1 MSNNFVLKQCSLF
14 PSEVNP
20 VLDGEFGLLS
30 GVQSIDYYESIM
42 SPSISVQVRIL
53 DVDGSLTAKG
63 VYGGEKLAV
72 KIKGVED
79 SEFKEKEFQ
88 LTTDKHELILN
99 TIGDL
104 TSGVKQQTATLQFVS
119 KDLIKNETA
128 RINKRYVGNVTDSIK
143 NILGGSDVKDA
154 DKKGINT
161 TKTLESDQAAN
172 NYAFVGNKH
181 KAFDIIHRL
190 QAKAGGSGFD
200 DDSKSDYGFL
210 FFENHDGYHFKSM
223 RALFEPEPEFEY
235 TKLEGSSSTD
245 FKIEDYNFSN
255 GNDVVINLKSGLYN
269 NETTFVELDKTK
281 ITKVKFDVSKV
292 DDLSFKPPELPIKLD
307 GDQSKPSKIMLR
319 VIDTGV
325 HQHYEENSTKEKDRQ
340 PVADLPVYQNKAY
353 ARFALLNSQSLNI
366 TVGLNPDLRAGQT
379 IMVKFPTTEYK
390 KEMGDEKS
398 NDISGKYLISH
409 LRHEFE
415 GGEFRTHLRLIR
427 DLFTIENA

>member
-1 MSNNFVLKQCSLF
+1 MSKNFVLNQCSLF

-20 VLDGEFGLLS
+20 VLDGEYGMVA
-30 GVQSIDYYESIM
+30 GIQSFDYYESIM

-269 NETTFVELDKTK
+269 NEAIFVELDKTK
-281 ITKVKFDVSKV
+281 ITTVKFNMSDVE
-292 DDLSFKPPELPIKLD
+292 DLSFKPPELPIKLD

-366 TVGLNPDLRAGQT
+366 TVWLNPDLRAGQT

>member
-1 MSNNFVLKQCSLF
+1 MSRNFALNQCSLF

-20 VLDGEFGLLS
+20 VLEGEYGMVA
-30 GVQSIDYYESIM
+30 GVRSFDYYESIT
-42 SPSISVQVRIL
+42 SPSISAQITL
-53 DVDGSLTAKG
+53 IDVDGSLNAKG

-72 KIKGVED
+72 KMKGSDESDFED
-79 SEFKEKEFQ
+79 QDFI
-88 LTTDKHELILN
+88 LTPEKHELILN
-99 TIGDL
+99 TIGNL
-104 TSGVKQQTATLQFVS
+104 TSGVKQQTVTLQFVS

-128 RINKRYVGNVTDSIK
+128 RINKRYVGNISDSVAK
-143 NILGGSDVKDA
+143 ILGGPDATDA

-181 KAFDIIHRL
+181 TAFDIIQRL
-190 QAKAGGSGFD
+190 QPKAGGSGFD
-200 DDSKSDYGFL
+200 DDTKSDYGFL

-223 RALFEPEPEFEY
+223 RALFEPEPEVEY

-255 GNDVVINLKSGLYN
+255 GNDVVLNLKSGLYN
-269 NETTFVELDKTK
+269 NETVFVELDKTL
-281 ITKVKFDVSKV
+281 ITTVKFNMAEVA
-292 DDLSFKPPELPIKLD
+292 DLSLKPPKLPIKLD
-307 GDQSKPSKIMLR
+307 GDGAKPSRIMLR
-319 VIDTGV
+319 VADTGV
-325 HQHYEENSTKEKDRQ
+325 HQHYEENSTTLEDVQ
-340 PVADLPVYQNKAY
+340 PFTDLAVYQNKAY

-379 IMVKFPTTEYK
+379 IGVKFPTTEYK
-390 KEMGDEKS
+390 TDMGDEKS

-427 DLFTIENA
+427 DLFTPENA

>member
-1 MSNNFVLKQCSLF
+1 MSKNFVLNQCSLF

-20 VLDGEFGLLS
+20 VLDGEYGMVA
-30 GVQSIDYYESIM
+30 GIQSFDYYESIM

-143 NILGGSDVKDA
+143 NILGGSDVKAA

-269 NETTFVELDKTK
+269 NEAIFVELDKTK
-281 ITKVKFDVSKV
+281 ITTVKFNMSDVEE
-292 DDLSFKPPELPIKLD
+292 LSFKPPELPIKLD
-307 GDQSKPSKIMLR
+307 GDQSKPSKIMRR

>member
-1 MSNNFVLKQCSLF
+1 MSKNFVLNQCSLF

-20 VLDGEFGLLS
+20 VLDGEFGMVA
-30 GVQSIDYYESIM
+30 GIQSFDYYESIM

-79 SEFKEKEFQ
+79 SEFEEKEFQ

-128 RINKRYVGNVTDSIK
+128 RINKRYVGNVTDSVK

-161 TKTLESDQAAN
+161 TKTFDSDQAAN
-172 NYAFVGNKH
+172 NYAFVGNRH

-200 DDSKSDYGFL
+200 DDKKSDYGFL

-269 NETTFVELDKTK
+269 NEAIFVELDKTK
-281 ITKVKFDVSKV
+281 ITTVKFNMSDVE
-292 DDLSFKPPELPIKLD
+292 DLSFKPPELPIKLD

-366 TVGLNPDLRAGQT
+366 TVGLNPDLRAGKT

-390 KEMGDEKS
+390 TEMGDEKS
-398 NDISGKYLISH
+398 KDISGKYLISH

-427 DLFTIENA
+427 DLFTPENA

>member
-1 MSNNFVLKQCSLF
+1 MSNNFILKQCSLF

-20 VLDGEFGLLS
+20 VLEGEFGLLS
-30 GVQSIDYYESIM
+30 GVRSIDYYESIT
-42 SPSISVQVRIL
+42 SPSISVQISIL

-72 KIKGVED
+72 SMKTVED
-79 SEFKEKEFQ
+79 SEFEEKEFK
-88 LTTDKHELILN
+88 LVPEKHELILN
-99 TIGDL
+99 TIGNVS
-104 TSGVKQQTATLQFVS
+104 SGVQQQTATLQFVS

-128 RINKRYVGNVTDSIK
+128 RINKRYVGNITDSVK
-143 NILGGSDVKDA
+143 KILGGPDATDA

-181 KAFDIIHRL
+181 TAFDIIQRL
-190 QAKAGGSGFD
+190 QPKAGGSGFD
-200 DDSKSDYGFL
+200 DDTKSDYGFM

-223 RALFEPEPEFEY
+223 RALFEPEPTATYAKTEISES
-235 TKLEGSSSTD
+235 GD
-245 FKIEDYNFSN
+245 FKISDYNFSS
-255 GNDVVINLKSGLYN
+255 GNDVVLNLKAGLYN

-281 ITKVKFDVSKV
+281 ITKVKFNMSEVA
-292 DDLSFKPPELPIKLD
+292 DLSLKPPKLPIKLD
-307 GDQSKPSKIMLR
+307 GDETKSSRIMLR
-319 VIDTGV
+319 VVDTGV
-325 HQHYEENSTKEKDRQ
+325 HQHYEENSTTLEDVQ
-340 PVADLPVYQNKAY
+340 PFTDLAVYQNKSY

-379 IMVKFPTTEYK
+379 IMAKFPTTEYK
-390 KEMGDEKS
+390 TEMGDEKS

-409 LRHEFE
+409 LRHEFQ

-427 DLFTIENA
+427 DLFTPENA

>member
-30 GVQSIDYYESIM
+30 GVQSIDYYESIT
-42 SPSISVQVRIL
+42 SPSISVQIKIL

-72 KIKGVED
+72 SMKTVED
-79 SEFKEKEFQ
+79 SEFEEKEFK
-88 LTTDKHELILN
+88 LVPEKHELILN
-99 TIGDL
+99 TIGNL

-128 RINKRYVGNVTDSIK
+128 RINKRYVGNVTDSVK
-143 NILGGSDVKDA
+143 KILGGPDATDA

-255 GNDVVINLKSGLYN
+255 GNDVVLNLKSGLYN
-269 NETTFVELDKTK
+269 NETVFVELDKTL
-281 ITKVKFDVSKV
+281 ITTVKFNMSEVA
-292 DDLSFKPPELPIKLD
+292 DLSLKPPKLPIKLD
-307 GDQSKPSKIMLR
+307 GDGAKPSRIMLR

-325 HQHYEENSTKEKDRQ
+325 HQHYEENSTTLEDVQ
-340 PVADLPVYQNKAY
+340 PFTDLAVYQNKAY

-379 IMVKFPTTEYK
+379 IGVKFPTTEYK
-390 KEMGDEKS
+390 TDMGDEKS

-427 DLFTIENA
+427 DLFTPENA

>member
-1 MSNNFVLKQCSLF
+1 MSKNFVLNQCSLF

-20 VLDGEFGLLS
+20 VLDGEYGMVA
-30 GVQSIDYYESIM
+30 GIQSFDYYESIM

-99 TIGDL
+99 SIGDL

-269 NETTFVELDKTK
+269 NEAIFVELDKTK
-281 ITKVKFDVSKV
+281 ITTVKFNMSDVE
-292 DDLSFKPPELPIKLD
+292 DLSFKPPELPIKLD

>member
-30 GVQSIDYYESIM
+30 GVRSIDYYESIT
-42 SPSISVQVRIL
+42 SPSISVQISIL
-53 DVDGSLTAKG
+53 DVDGSLTARG

-72 KIKGVED
+72 SMKTVED
-79 SEFKEKEFQ
+79 SEFEEKEFK
-88 LTTDKHELILN
+88 LVPEKHELILN
-99 TIGDL
+99 TIGNVS
-104 TSGVKQQTATLQFVS
+104 SGVQQQTATLQFVS

-128 RINKRYVGNVTDSIK
+128 RINKRYVGNITDSVK
-143 NILGGSDVKDA
+143 KILGGPDATDA

-181 KAFDIIHRL
+181 TAFDIIQRL
-190 QAKAGGSGFD
+190 QPKAGGSGFD
-200 DDSKSDYGFL
+200 DDTKSDYGFM

-223 RALFEPEPEFEY
+223 RALFEPEPTATYAKTEISES
-235 TKLEGSSSTD
+235 GD
-245 FKIEDYNFSN
+245 FKISDYNFSS
-255 GNDVVINLKSGLYN
+255 GNDVVLNLKAGLYN

-281 ITKVKFDVSKV
+281 ITKVKFNMSEVA
-292 DDLSFKPPELPIKLD
+292 DLSLKPPKLPIKLD
-307 GDQSKPSKIMLR
+307 GDETKSSRIMLR
-319 VIDTGV
+319 VVDTGV
-325 HQHYEENSTKEKDRQ
+325 HQHYEENSTTLEDVQ
-340 PVADLPVYQNKAY
+340 PFTDLAVYQNKSY

-379 IMVKFPTTEYK
+379 IMAKFPTTEYK
-390 KEMGDEKS
+390 TEMGDEKS

-409 LRHEFE
+409 LRHEFQ

-427 DLFTIENA
+427 DLFTPENA

>member
-30 GVQSIDYYESIM
+30 GVRSIDYYESIT
-42 SPSISVQVRIL
+42 SPSISVQISIL
-53 DVDGSLTAKG
+53 DVDGSLTARG

-72 KIKGVED
+72 SMKTVED
-79 SEFKEKEFQ
+79 SEFEEKEFK
-88 LTTDKHELILN
+88 LVPEKHELILN
-99 TIGDL
+99 TIGNVS
-104 TSGVKQQTATLQFVS
+104 SGVQQQTATLQFVS

-128 RINKRYVGNVTDSIK
+128 RINKRYVGNITDSVK
-143 NILGGSDVKDA
+143 KILGGPDATDA

-181 KAFDIIHRL
+181 TAFDIIQRL
-190 QAKAGGSGFD
+190 QPKAGGSGFD
-200 DDSKSDYGFL
+200 DDTKSDYGFM

-223 RALFEPEPEFEY
+223 RALFEPEPTATYAKTEISES
-235 TKLEGSSSTD
+235 GD
-245 FKIEDYNFSN
+245 FKISDYNFSS
-255 GNDVVINLKSGLYN
+255 GNDVVLNLKAGLYN

-281 ITKVKFDVSKV
+281 ITNVKFNMSEVA
-292 DDLSFKPPELPIKLD
+292 DLSLKPPKLPIKLD
-307 GDQSKPSKIMLR
+307 GDETKSSRIMLR
-319 VIDTGV
+319 VVDTGV
-325 HQHYEENSTKEKDRQ
+325 HQHYEENSTTLEDVQ
-340 PVADLPVYQNKAY
+340 PFTDLAVYQNKSY

-379 IMVKFPTTEYK
+379 IMAKFPTIEYK
-390 KEMGDEKS
+390 NEMGDEKS

-409 LRHEFE
+409 LRHEFQ

-427 DLFTIENA
+427 DLFTPENA

>member
-1 MSNNFVLKQCSLF
+1 MSKNFVLNQCSLF

-20 VLDGEFGLLS
+20 VLDGEYGMVA
-30 GVQSIDYYESIM
+30 GIQSFDYYESIM

-255 GNDVVINLKSGLYN
+255 GNDVVMNLKSGLYN
-269 NETTFVELDKTK
+269 NEAIFVELDKTK
-281 ITKVKFDVSKV
+281 ITTVKFNMSDVE
-292 DDLSFKPPELPIKLD
+292 DLSFKPPELPIKLD

>member
-1 MSNNFVLKQCSLF
+1 MSKNFVLNQCSLF

-20 VLDGEFGLLS
+20 VLDGEYGMVA
-30 GVQSIDYYESIM
+30 GIQSFDYYESIM

-104 TSGVKQQTATLQFVS
+104 TSGVKQQTATLEFVS

-269 NETTFVELDKTK
+269 NEAIFVELDKTK
-281 ITKVKFDVSKV
+281 ITTVKFNMSDVE
-292 DDLSFKPPELPIKLD
+292 DLSFKPPELPIKLD

>member
-20 VLDGEFGLLS
+20 VLDGEFGLLA
-30 GVQSIDYYESIM
+30 GVQSIDYYESIT
-42 SPSISVQVRIL
+42 SPSISVQIRIL
-53 DVDGSLTAKG
+53 DVDGSLTARG

-72 KIKGVED
+72 SMKTVED
-79 SEFKEKEFQ
+79 SEFEEKEFK
-88 LTTDKHELILN
+88 LVPEKHELILN
-99 TIGDL
+99 TIGNL
-104 TSGVKQQTATLQFVS
+104 TSGVKQQTATLEFVS

-128 RINKRYVGNVTDSIK
+128 RINKRYVGNVTDSVK
-143 NILGGSDVKDA
+143 KILGGPDATDA

-161 TKTLESDQAAN
+161 TKTLDSDQAAN

-181 KAFDIIHRL
+181 TAFDIIQRL

-200 DDSKSDYGFL
+200 DDKKSDYGFL

-223 RALFEPEPEFEY
+223 RALFEPEPTTTYAKTEISES
-235 TKLEGSSSTD
+235 KDS
-245 FKIEDYNFSN
+245 KIEDYNFSS
-255 GNDVVINLKSGLYN
+255 GNDVVLNLKSGLYN
-269 NETTFVELDKTK
+269 NEATFVELDKTK
-281 ITKVKFDVSKV
+281 ITKVKFNMAEV

-307 GDQSKPSKIMLR
+307 GDETKPSRIMLR

-340 PVADLPVYQNKAY
+340 PVADLAVYQNKAY

-366 TVGLNPDLRAGQT
+366 TIGLNPDLRAGQT

-390 KEMGDEKS
+390 TELGDEKS
-398 NDISGKYLISH
+398 NDISGKYLISN

-427 DLFTIENA
+427 DLFTPENA

>member
-1 MSNNFVLKQCSLF
+1 MSKNFVLNQCSLF

-20 VLDGEFGLLS
+20 VLDGEYGMVA
-30 GVQSIDYYESIM
+30 GIQSFDYYESIM

-269 NETTFVELDKTK
+269 NEAIFVELDKTK
-281 ITKVKFDVSKV
+281 ITTVKFNMSDVE
-292 DDLSFKPPELPIKLD
+292 DLSFKPPELPIKLD

>member
-1 MSNNFVLKQCSLF
+1 MSKNFVLNQCSLF

-20 VLDGEFGLLS
+20 VLDGEYGMVA
-30 GVQSIDYYESIM
+30 GIQSFDYYESIM

-63 VYGGEKLAV
+63 VYGVEKLAV

-128 RINKRYVGNVTDSIK
+128 RINKRYVGNVTDSVK

-181 KAFDIIHRL
+181 KAFDIIQRL

-281 ITKVKFDVSKV
+281 ITKVKFNMAEV

-307 GDQSKPSKIMLR
+307 GDETKPSRIMLR

-325 HQHYEENSTKEKDRQ
+325 HQHYEENDTKLENVE
-340 PVADLPVYQNKAY
+340 PVADLAVYQNKAY

-366 TVGLNPDLRAGQT
+366 TIGLNPDLRAGQT
-379 IMVKFPTTEYK
+379 IMAKFPTTEYK
-390 KEMGDEKS
+390 TEMGDEKS

>member
-1 MSNNFVLKQCSLF
+1 MSKNFVLNQCSLF

-20 VLDGEFGLLS
+20 VLDGEYGMVA
-30 GVQSIDYYESIM
+30 GVQSFDYYESIM

-128 RINKRYVGNVTDSIK
+128 RINKRYVGNVTDSVK

-269 NETTFVELDKTK
+269 NEAIFVELDKTK
-281 ITKVKFDVSKV
+281 ITTVKFNMSDVE
-292 DDLSFKPPELPIKLD
+292 DLSFKPPELPIKLD

-427 DLFTIENA
+427 DLFTPENA

>member
-1 MSNNFVLKQCSLF
+1 MSKNFVLNQCSLF

-20 VLDGEFGLLS
+20 VLDGEYGMVA
-30 GVQSIDYYESIM
+30 GIQSFDYYESIM

-269 NETTFVELDKTK
+269 NEAIFVELDKTK
-281 ITKVKFDVSKV
+281 ITTVKFNMSDVE
-292 DDLSFKPPELPIKLD
+292 DLSFKPPELPIKLD

-427 DLFTIENA
+427 DLFTPENA

>member
-1 MSNNFVLKQCSLF
+1 MSNNFILKQCSLF

-20 VLDGEFGLLS
+20 VLDGEYGLLA
-30 GVQSIDYYESIM
+30 GVQSIDYYESIT
-42 SPSISVQVRIL
+42 SPSISVQIRIL

-72 KIKGVED
+72 SMKTVED
-79 SEFKEKEFQ
+79 SEFEEKEFK
-88 LTTDKHELILN
+88 LVPEKHELILN
-99 TIGDL
+99 TIGNL
-104 TSGVKQQTATLQFVS
+104 TSGVKQQTATLEFVS

-128 RINKRYVGNVTDSIK
+128 RINKRYVGNVTDSVK

-269 NETTFVELDKTK
+269 NEAIFVELDKTK
-281 ITKVKFDVSKV
+281 ITTVKFNMSDVE
-292 DDLSFKPPELPIKLD
+292 DLSFKPPELPIKLD

>member
-1 MSNNFVLKQCSLF
+1 MSKNFVLNQCSLF

-20 VLDGEFGLLS
+20 VLDGEYGMVA
-30 GVQSIDYYESIM
+30 GIQSFDYYESIM

-128 RINKRYVGNVTDSIK
+128 RINKRYVGNVTDSVK

-181 KAFDIIHRL
+181 KAFDIIQRL

-269 NETTFVELDKTK
+269 NEAIFVELDKTK
-281 ITKVKFDVSKV
+281 ITTVKFNMSDVE
-292 DDLSFKPPELPIKLD
+292 DLSFKPPELPIKLD

-340 PVADLPVYQNKAY
+340 PFADLPVYQNKAY

-366 TVGLNPDLRAGQT
+366 TVGLNPDLRAGKT

-390 KEMGDEKS
+390 TEMGDEKS
-398 NDISGKYLISH
+398 KDISGKYLISH

-427 DLFTIENA
+427 DLFTPENA

>member
-20 VLDGEFGLLS
+20 VLDGEYGLLA
-30 GVQSIDYYESIM
+30 GVQSIDYYESII
-42 SPSISVQVRIL
+42 SPSISVQIRIL

-72 KIKGVED
+72 SMKTVED
-79 SEFKEKEFQ
+79 SEFEEKEFK
-88 LTTDKHELILN
+88 LVPEKHELILN
-99 TIGDL
+99 TIGNL
-104 TSGVKQQTATLQFVS
+104 TSGVKQQTATLEFVS

-128 RINKRYVGNVTDSIK
+128 RINKRYVGNVTDSVK
-143 NILGGSDVKDA
+143 KILGGPDATDA

-161 TKTLESDQAAN
+161 TKTFESDQAAN

-181 KAFDIIHRL
+181 TAFDIIQRL
-190 QAKAGGSGFD
+190 QPKAAGAGFND
-200 DDSKSDYGFL
+200 DKKSDYGFL

-223 RALFEPEPEFEY
+223 RALFEPEPTATY
-235 TKLEGSSSTD
+235 AKGEGSESDD
-245 FKIEDYNFSN
+245 FKISDYNFSN
-255 GNDVVINLKSGLYN
+255 GNDVVLNLKSGLYN

-281 ITKVKFDVSKV
+281 ITKVKFNMAEV

-307 GDQSKPSKIMLR
+307 GDETKPSRIMLR

-427 DLFTIENA
+427 DLFTPENA

>member
-1 MSNNFVLKQCSLF
+1 MSKNFVLNQCSLF

-20 VLDGEFGLLS
+20 VLDGEYGMVA
-30 GVQSIDYYESIM
+30 GIQSFDYYESIM

-128 RINKRYVGNVTDSIK
+128 RINKRYVGNVTDSVK
-143 NILGGSDVKDA
+143 KILGGPDATDA

-269 NETTFVELDKTK
+269 NEAIFVELDKTK
-281 ITKVKFDVSKV
+281 ITTVKFNMSDVE
-292 DDLSFKPPELPIKLD
+292 DLSFKPPELPIKLD

-427 DLFTIENA
+427 DLFTPENA

>member
-20 VLDGEFGLLS
+20 VLDGEYGLLA
-30 GVQSIDYYESIM
+30 GVQSIDYYESII
-42 SPSISVQVRIL
+42 SPSISVQIRIL

-72 KIKGVED
+72 SMKTVED
-79 SEFKEKEFQ
+79 SEFEEKEFK
-88 LTTDKHELILN
+88 LVPEKHELILN
-99 TIGDL
+99 TIGNL
-104 TSGVKQQTATLQFVS
+104 TSGVKQQTATLEFVS

-128 RINKRYVGNVTDSIK
+128 RINKRYVGNVTDSVK
-143 NILGGSDVKDA
+143 KILGGPDATDA

-161 TKTLESDQAAN
+161 TKTFESDQAAN

-181 KAFDIIHRL
+181 TAFDIIQRL
-190 QAKAGGSGFD
+190 QPKAAGAGFND
-200 DDSKSDYGFL
+200 DKKSDYGFL

-223 RALFEPEPEFEY
+223 RALFEPEPTATY
-235 TKLEGSSSTD
+235 AKGEGSESDD
-245 FKIEDYNFSN
+245 FKISDYNFSN
-255 GNDVVINLKSGLYN
+255 GNDVVLNLKSGLYN

-281 ITKVKFDVSKV
+281 ITKVKFNMAEV

-307 GDQSKPSKIMLR
+307 GDETKPSRIMLR

-325 HQHYEENSTKEKDRQ
+325 HQHYEENSTTLEDVQ
-340 PVADLPVYQNKAY
+340 PVTDLAVYQNKAY

-366 TVGLNPDLRAGQT
+366 TIDLNPDLRAGQT
-379 IMVKFPTTEYK
+379 IMAKFPTTEYK
-390 KEMGDEKS
+390 TEMGDEKS

-427 DLFTIENA
+427 DLFTPENA

>member
-1 MSNNFVLKQCSLF
+1 MSKNFVLNQCSLF

-20 VLDGEFGLLS
+20 VLDGEYGMVA
-30 GVQSIDYYESIM
+30 GIQSFDYYESIM

-128 RINKRYVGNVTDSIK
+128 RINKRYVGNVTDSVK

-269 NETTFVELDKTK
+269 NEAIFVELDKTK
-281 ITKVKFDVSKV
+281 ITTVKFNMSDVE
-292 DDLSFKPPELPIKLD
+292 DLSFKPPELPIKLD

-390 KEMGDEKS
+390 TEMGDEKS

-427 DLFTIENA
+427 DLFTLENA

>member
-1 MSNNFVLKQCSLF
+1 MRSVYTQYFQKSKVFLYPLLKLKRGISHV
-14 PSEVNP
+14 PIETYVSW
-20 VLDGEFGLLS
+20 DGVYSTNDFKFLCVYHCERDDKFKKF
-30 GVQSIDYYESIM
+30 ESIYLRDHKM
-42 SPSISVQVRIL
+42 LENIIYLSEDRQLYIFDYSKYKYDFRRFIEGKYSKFSI
-53 DVDGSLTAKG
+53 GTKN
-63 VYGGEKLAV
+63 
-72 KIKGVED
+72 
-79 SEFKEKEFQ
+79 
-88 LTTDKHELILN
+88 LILN
-99 TIGDL
+99 FFG
-104 TSGVKQQTATLQFVS
+104 
-119 KDLIKNETA
+119 N
-128 RINKRYVGNVTDSIK
+128 VGNISDSVAK
-143 NILGGSDVKDA
+143 ILGGPDATDA

-269 NETTFVELDKTK
+269 NEAIFVELDKTK
-281 ITKVKFDVSKV
+281 ITTVKFNMSDVE
-292 DDLSFKPPELPIKLD
+292 DLSFKPPELPIKLD

-427 DLFTIENA
+427 DLFTPENA